1 MPVSDL
7 EKGLKEMM
15 ESMNNLG
22 ANVCDLAKN
31 NPDHFYQ
38 MLKGNTQMILHQIDT
53 PGHNIRQRH
62 A

>member
-38 MLKGNTQMILHQIDT
+38 MLKGNKSAAVSTFSYYRVYLY
-53 PGHNIRQRH
+53 N
-62 A
+62 